1 MKRNIRD
8 MLEVLMNNNDENI
21 DINIK
26 TNEKLE

>member
-1 MKRNIRD
+1 MKRNVRD
-8 MLEVLMNNNDENI
+8 MLEVLMNTNDENI